1 MYQGWGDS
9 SVCNV
14 LVIRAVRTR
23 FNLQNPSEKPGGVHL
38 QSQHWGVR
46 DTKSSIAWFGN
57 KRPIRDVSKQKQTN
71 NKGKQCLRR
80 RDTKLPSGFYRHMY
94 TYTHVFTRAYIC
106 TYAHITYIHN
116 THTQTYIST
125 RNLTTS
131 QGFTLFLIY
140 NPWFK
145 LDEHPSN
152 LCRYRARQVC
162 FLNCFLYCIHISHS
176 VLSNQGSHNA
186 AADLLKHWHKHRN
199 GDGPRESIGCVP
211 KHLKVTTAAVG
222 TCRVHCLDITF

>member
-1 MYQGWGDS
+1 MSLNKNKQTTKVNSAW
-9 SVCNV
+9 
-14 LVIRAVRTR
+14 
-23 FNLQNPSEKPGGVHL
+23 GGVTPSCPL
-38 QSQHWGVR
+38 ASI
-46 DTKSSIAWFGN
+46 DTCIH
-57 KRPIRDVSKQKQTN
+57 T
-71 NKGKQCLRR
+71 
-80 RDTKLPSGFYRHMY
+80 HMY
-94 TYTHVFTRAYIC
+94 SQGLIYVHMHTSHIYTTR
-106 TYAHITYIHN
+106 
-116 THTQTYIST
+116 THKPIYRT